1 VVFVYSALLASLA
14 GWLYAHFLRYVSP
27 SPFGI
32 NDGIDYL
39 FMAVIGGSG
48 HIWGAVVGATVL
60 TLLQEWLKD
69 FLPHLLGHNG
79 NYEIIVFG
87 LLVVLLLHRTGDGLL
102 PFLARMLPGEHSG
115 RPATAAPLPRRPR
128 PVKGESLLVID
139 SICKNFGP
147 VRAVNEVSF
156 DLNAG
161 DIVGLIGPNG
171 AGKST
176 VFNLT
181 TGLQPAT
188 AGSIRFRGERI
199 ERLSS
204 REIAALGIARTFQ
217 HPNLLTDLSA
227 LENVAIGAHL
237 RGQGGLIAASLRLER
252 AEEARL
258 RDEAARQLERVGLGA
273 HLHDAAGSLPLG
285 SQRILEIARALCAD
299 PLLLLLDEPAAGLRH
314 LEKQALA
321 ALLRNLRDGGV
332 SILLVEHDMNFVMG
346 LADRVVVMEFGRRIA
361 EGAPQAIQ
369 SNPAVLEAYLGSAA

>member
-1 VVFVYSALLASLA
+1 
-14 GWLYAHFLRYVSP
+14 
-27 SPFGI
+27 
-32 NDGIDYL
+32 
-39 FMAVIGGSG
+39 
-48 HIWGAVVGATVL
+48 
-60 TLLQEWLKD
+60 
-69 FLPHLLGHNG
+69 LLGHNG

-115 RPATAAPLPRRPR
+115 RPATAAALPRRPR
-128 PVKGESLLVID
+128 PVTGESLLAID
-139 SICKNFGP
+139 SISKNFGRL
-147 VRAVNEVSF
+147 RAVNDVSF
-156 DLNAG
+156 DLKAG

-188 AGSIRFRGERI
+188 AGSIRFRGQRI

-204 REIAALGIARTFQ
+204 REIAGLGIARTFQ
-217 HPNLLTDLSA
+217 HPNLLTELSA

-321 ALLRNLRDGGV
+321 ALLRDLRDGGV

-361 EGAPQAIQ
+361 EGAPHVIQ
-369 SNPAVLEAYLGSAA
+369 SNPAVLEAYLGGAA